1 MSTPADSRTRA
12 NDEIDAIA
20 KYLSREVCGDDVFDG
35 DQSDALEP
43 QRDWY
48 RTQAIGLMRTMRS
61 LGWQDPPR
69 RAGQTVHALPMP
81 MPTSR
86 RPR

>member
-1 MSTPADSRTRA
+1 MSTPDEHRTKA
-12 NDEIDAIA
+12 NDEIDTIA
-20 KYLSREVCGDDVFDG
+20 QYLSREVCGDDVFDG

-48 RTQAIGLMRTMRS
+48 RTHAIALMRTMRS

-69 RAGQTVHALPMP
+69 LAAG
-81 MPTSR
+81 
-86 RPR
+86 